1 MIIRDKLYH
10 KKLSF
15 AACVSAHIPAIELD
29 SLYQFSSVFGPY
41 WGLKYGIS
49 KTFGTLEH
57 LELLELLRTFWKPDT
72 CPRIPQVIKCFQV
85 AIGPT

>member
-49 KTFGTLEH
+49 KTFGTFGTFGTIAY
-57 LELLELLRTFWKPDT
+57 LLEAWHMSLNTSGD
-72 CPRIPQVIKCFQV
+72 
-85 AIGPT
+85 